1 MSNLETLLKHA
12 AELRVCAKADK
23 EGNVFAWAGT
33 GEVEGMCAVT
43 ALATP
48 AVEGISSLLALGD
61 LEGYSFVGQKL
72 ALYVHQ
78 RADGFVVAL
87 GEPSKS
93 TETTMKKLAEFGS
106 VA

>member
-1 MSNLETLLKHA
+1 MSNLDTLLKHA
-12 AELRVCAKADK
+12 PELRVCAKSDR

-33 GEVEGMCAVT
+33 GEVESICAVT

-48 AVEGISSLLALGD
+48 AVEGVSELLALGE

-78 RADGFVVAL
+78 RADGFVAAL

-93 TETTMKKLAEFGS
+93 TETTMKKLAEVDS